1 MQTTSSAGTRAHA
14 HPYRKHSIYIL
25 DETPYLSRVDRNLAA
40 KIMRAAEIFERQ
52 SKLKGRARGA
62 LGYTG
67 LVILRVLVYRYS
79 RPGRITSPCYA
90 TLERVT
96 GLSRGAV
103 CEALKRL
110 QASKLLVVVRRIVRR
125 QVERISPWTGLPEMY
140 IGTLQGAN
148 VYQLALPRFLALS
161 PMKPVLRNGE
171 KNPSGFSKKWT
182 LPLGDASNCDRILS
196 RHHQR
201 SP

>member
-1 MQTTSSAGTRAHA
+1 MQDPHSAGTRAHA
-14 HPYRKHSIYIL
+14 HPYRKHSVFIL

-67 LVILRVLVYRYS
+67 LVILRVLLYRYS

-140 IGTLQGAN
+140 VGTLQAAN
-148 VYQLALPRFLALS
+148 VYQLALPRFLTLS

-171 KNPSGFSKKWT
+171 KNPSRFAKEWS
-182 LPLGDASNCDRILS
+182 LPLGDTFSCDRILS

>member
-1 MQTTSSAGTRAHA
+1 
-14 HPYRKHSIYIL
+14 
-25 DETPYLSRVDRNLAA
+25 
-40 KIMRAAEIFERQ
+40 MRAAEIFERQ

-67 LVILRVLVYRYS
+67 LASLRVLLYRYS

-140 IGTLQGAN
+140 VGTLQAR
-148 VYQLALPRFLALS
+148 QRLSASLAALPRALANEAGS
-161 PMKPVLRNGE
+161 TEWGE
-171 KNPSGFSKKWT
+171 KPKQVCKRVVLASRRYAQLRPDPLAAPSKK
-182 LPLGDASNCDRILS
+182 PLGDSHATILIF
-196 RHHQR
+196 RVPR
-201 SP
+201 